1 MSKSGL
7 RPFLATVVVVVVV
20 LGVIF
25 GLKFWK
31 AHRASVAMAH
41 RGPFVVSVSATPAVK
56 MPWQPRIDAVA
67 SLIAVEGVHLTA
79 QLPGQVTGIY
89 FRSGQPVRKGQ
100 RLIQI
105 DDSNQRAQLASD
117 RATETLDRLNF
128 QRSSSLFRLRATS
141 RVSLDTARAAYE
153 MARAAVA
160 NDLATLAKLSVSAP
174 FSGRIGIRQVSVG
187 QYMVPGT
194 EIAAL
199 NTWNPLR
206 AEFTV
211 PQSQIDLVHP
221 GDQVSVTINEFPGRH
236 FTGRLSAMD
245 SEVDSSTRNVTV
257 EATIPN
263 PQSVL
268 RPGMFGEARVMVGA
282 AKPVVAVPTV
292 AISYSSFGDFVYVV
306 QTRKSGGHTMRVA
319 ISTPVHPGDTRGGM
333 TQILSGLQPGQLV
346 VTAGQMKLR
355 SGVPV
360 AVHSGNAR

>member
-7 RPFLATVVVVVVV
+7 HPFLSTVVVVVVV
-20 LGVIF
+20 LGAVF
-25 GLKFWK
+25 GFKFWK
-31 AHRASVAMAH
+31 AHQASVAMAH
-41 RGPFVVSVSATPAVK
+41 RGPFVVSVSATAVVK

-67 SLIAVEGVHLTA
+67 SLIAVEGVHLTS
-79 QLPGQVTGIY
+79 QLAGQVTGVY
-89 FRSGQPVRKGQ
+89 FHSGQPVRKGQ
-100 RLIQI
+100 RLVQI

-117 RATETLDRLNF
+117 RATETLGRLNY
-128 QRSSSLFRLRATS
+128 QRATSLFRLRATS
-141 RVSLDTARAAYE
+141 RASLDTARASYE

-221 GDQVSVTINEFPGRH
+221 GDQVSITINEFASRH
-236 FTGRLSAMD
+236 FTGRVSAMD

-263 PQSVL
+263 PQSLL

-282 AKPVVAVPTV
+282 AKPVLTVPTV
-292 AISYSSFGDFVYVV
+292 AISYSSFGDFVYIV
-306 QTRKSGGHTMRVA
+306 QTHKSGGQTMRVA
-319 ISTPVHPGDTRGGM
+319 IATPVHPGDTRGGM
-333 TQILSGLQPGQLV
+333 TQILSGLQPGELV

-355 SGVPV
+355 SGMPV
-360 AVHSGNAR
+360 AVHDGNAH